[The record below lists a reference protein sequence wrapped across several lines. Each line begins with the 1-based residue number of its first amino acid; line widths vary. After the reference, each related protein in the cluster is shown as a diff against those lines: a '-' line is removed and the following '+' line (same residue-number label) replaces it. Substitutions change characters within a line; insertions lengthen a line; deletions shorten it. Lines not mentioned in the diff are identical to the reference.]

1 MDRRRFLLTS
11 LMGALAAPLGAKAQ
25 HVGKAWRIGYLGPS
39 RPAAPFTEFRQALGR
54 LGYVEGKNLI
64 LEQRYAE
71 DRLERLPRLAAELVN
86 LHVDVLVTIAT
97 PATLTAK
104 AATATIPIV
113 MLAGDPVGVGIVQSL
128 NRPGGNITGVALNN
142 VEVAAKRLQLLAEA
156 VPKLSRVAV
165 LANQMNPTFT
175 ALQAG
180 QTRKV
185 AERMGVAVQMV
196 EVRGPGGLA
205 DAFVAMSREHAEA
218 AIILP
223 DPTFRV
229 HRKRIAE
236 LALQH
241 RLPSTADDRRF
252 VEAGGLLSYAPDYD
266 EINRRLAWFVDR
278 VLKGAK
284 PAELPVEDPTK
295 FELVINLKTAK
306 ALGLTIPQSVLVRA
320 DEVIQ

>member
-1 MDRRRFLLTS
+1 MLALT
-11 LMGALAAPLGAKAQ
+11 LTLAPLAAEAQ
-25 HVGKAWRIGYLGPS
+25 QTGKVWRVGFLDPS
-39 RPAAPFTEFRQALGR
+39 RPAVPFTEFRQALGK

-64 LEQRYAE
+64 LEQRFAE

-97 PATLTAK
+97 PATLAAK

-113 MLAGDPVGVGIVQSL
+113 MSAGDPVGAGIVQSL

-156 VPKLSRVAV
+156 VPGLSRVAV

-175 ALQAG
+175 ALQNG
-180 QTRKV
+180 QTRKA
-185 AERMGVAVQMV
+185 AERIGVAVQLV

-205 DAFVAMSREHAEA
+205 EAFVAMSREHADA

-229 HRKRIAE
+229 HGKLIAE
-236 LALQH
+236 LALKQ

-252 VEAGGLLSYAPDYD
+252 VEAGGLLAYAPDYN
-266 EINRRLAWFVDR
+266 EFNRRLAWFVDR

-284 PAELPVEDPTK
+284 PAELPVEEPTK
-295 FELVINLKTAK
+295 FELVINLTTAK
-306 ALGLTIPQSVLVRA
+306 ALGLTIPQTLLLRA
-320 DEVIQ
+320 DQVIQ

>member
-1 MDRRRFLLTS
+1 MDRRAFLA
-11 LMGALAAPLGAKAQ
+11 GAAALLAAPLAAQ
-25 HVGKAWRIGYLGPS
+25 AQQAGKVWRIGYLGPS
-39 RPAAPFTEFRQALGR
+39 RPAAPFTEFRQALGK

-71 DRLERLPRLAAELVN
+71 DQLERLPRLAAEIVN

-97 PATLTAK
+97 PATLAAK

-128 NRPGGNITGVALNN
+128 NRPGGNITGLALNN

-156 VPKLSRVAV
+156 VPRLSRVAV

-180 QTRKV
+180 QTRKA
-185 AERMGVAVQMV
+185 AERMGVAVQLV
-196 EVRGPGGLA
+196 EARGPGGLA

-229 HRKRIAE
+229 HGKRIAE

-252 VEAGGLLSYAPDYD
+252 IEAGGLLAYAPDYD
-266 EINRRLAWFVDR
+266 EINRRMAWFVDR

-284 PAELPVEDPTK
+284 PAELPVEEPTK
-295 FELVINLKTAK
+295 FELLINLKTAK
-306 ALGLTIPQSVLVRA
+306 ALGLRIPPSLLLRA
-320 DEVIQ
+320 DQVIE

>member
-1 MDRRRFLLTS
+1 
-11 LMGALAAPLGAKAQ
+11 
-25 HVGKAWRIGYLGPS
+25 V
-39 RPAAPFTEFRQALGR
+39 
-54 LGYVEGKNLI
+54 
-64 LEQRYAE
+64 QRYAE

-97 PATLTAK
+97 PATLAAK

-113 MLAGDPVGVGIVQSL
+113 MSTGDPVGVGIVQSL

-165 LANQMNPTFT
+165 LANQMNPTFN
-175 ALQAG
+175 ALQVG
-180 QTRKV
+180 QTRKA
-185 AERMGVAVQMV
+185 AERMGVAVQLV
-196 EVRGPGGLA
+196 EVRGPGRLA

-229 HRKRIAE
+229 HGKRIAE

-241 RLPSTADDRRF
+241 GLPSTADDRPF
-252 VEAGGLLSYAPDYD
+252 VEAGGLLAYAPDYD
-266 EINRRLAWFVDR
+266 EFNRRIAWLVDR

-284 PAELPVEDPTK
+284 PAELPVEEPTK

-306 ALGLTIPQSVLVRA
+306 ALGLTIPQTLLLQA
-320 DEVIQ
+320 NQVIE